1 MDRSD
6 IPSLDDLRAFEATAR
21 LGSVRLAADS
31 LALTHGAVSRRIT
44 KLANDIGVSLF
55 EKNGRGLRLTP
66 AGETLN
72 LTLGRFFGELGA
84 TVQSLRASRP
94 GKTALVLSCEPSVA
108 ARWLI
113 PRLGAFQTAH
123 PGIALHLSVGG
134 GLVDFRKNQVDLAIR
149 RLDFAVPEAWNVK
162 TLFAERVGPVM
173 RPEWVPKFERG
184 DYLALGS
191 KTRPDAWAKWLKAHP
206 SARRPTEIR
215 YYDHH
220 ALIVE
225 AAAAGLGV
233 ALSPLVLVVDDVER
247 GSLAAPAGFDPDGSQ
262 YGLIWLGAGEL
273 QGVEF
278 ELAEWLLAQF
288 SHLNSAGG
296 APRTRRRKTGT
307 MQNSGKTPD

>member
-1 MDRSD
+1 MSTGDILSPMDRSD

-44 KLANDIGVSLF
+44 KLANDIGVKLF

-72 LTLGRFFGELGA
+72 LTLSRFFGELAA
-84 TVQSLRASRP
+84 TVQSLRATKA

-108 ARWLI
+108 MRWLI
-113 PRLGAFQTAH
+113 PRLGGFQVAH
-123 PGIALHLSVGG
+123 PNIALHLSVGG

-149 RLDFAVPEAWNVK
+149 RLDFAVPETWNVR
-162 TLFAERVGPVM
+162 TLFPERVGPVM
-173 RPEWVPKFERG
+173 RPEFVARFERG

-191 KTRPDAWAKWLKAHP
+191 KTRPEAWAQWLKAHP
-206 SARRPTEIR
+206 LARRPTEIR

-220 ALIVE
+220 SLIVE
-225 AAAAGLGV
+225 AASAGLGV
-233 ALSPLVLVVDDVER
+233 ALSPLVLAVDDVER

-262 YGLIWLGAGEL
+262 YGLLWLGSSEL

-278 ELAEWLLAQF
+278 ELAEWLQAQF
-288 SHLNSAGG
+288 SRLSF
-296 APRTRRRKTGT
+296 RL
-307 MQNSGKTPD
+307 